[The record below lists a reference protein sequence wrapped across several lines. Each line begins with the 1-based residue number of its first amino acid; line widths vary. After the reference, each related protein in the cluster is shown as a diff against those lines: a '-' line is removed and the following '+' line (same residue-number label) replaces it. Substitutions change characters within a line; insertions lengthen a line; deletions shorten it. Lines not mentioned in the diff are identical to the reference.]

1 MAISFSR
8 QHPESSSDPF
18 RVVRRGFDPDEV
30 RAYIAQFSAEVQQ
43 LRDQLAAVESALADA
58 QRPTYDLN
66 DLTPEVLLDL
76 VGEESVRRLDAA
88 RDDASRAVRAAEDEA
103 VRIVAEAYE
112 EAARVREA
120 VQQEVVYLQRTT
132 AEQMEAELAS
142 ARGRGLDM
150 VTEAREY
157 REKVLADLAERR
169 ELARQQI
176 RALLDGRDHLLRA
189 DRKSTRLNSSHT

>member
-76 VGEESVRRLDAA
+76 VLIAACYYFAFRLRFEGESLDHFLPYFT
-88 RDDASRAVRAAEDEA
+88 ASLPV
-103 VRIVAEAYE
+103 
-112 EAARVREA
+112 
-120 VQQEVVYLQRTT
+120 
-132 AEQMEAELAS
+132 
-142 ARGRGLDM
+142 
-150 VTEAREY
+150 
-157 REKVLADLAERR
+157 VLACKLAALYGSGLYQRSWSTFGLRDVTASQRLVIPLINEPAAPIRPTAPAGPASVSAATMVASSDLPVSVSTPRR
-169 ELARQQI
+169 
-176 RALLDGRDHLLRA
+176 
-189 DRKSTRLNSSHT
+189 

>member
-1 MAISFSR
+1 M
-8 QHPESSSDPF
+8 
-18 RVVRRGFDPDEV
+18 
-30 RAYIAQFSAEVQQ
+30 
-43 LRDQLAAVESALADA
+43 
-58 QRPTYDLN
+58 
-66 DLTPEVLLDL
+66 
-76 VGEESVRRLDAA
+76 
-88 RDDASRAVRAAEDEA
+88 
-103 VRIVAEAYE
+103 AEAYE

-169 ELARQQI
+169 ELAREQI
-176 RALLDGRDHLLRA
+176 RALLDGRDQLLRA
-189 DRKSTRLNSSHT
+189 FEVARLAAVDIIVELEQAAPRPEAGHEETLEMEQADSAIYDAELDLTPVAGIGVPATSGPVHLDVDRKSTRLNSSHVALSRMPSSA